1 MKRKEVLEKAD
12 KYINGDRAKDYGNAF
27 ENFTR
32 ISEGWQLIIREANA
46 TSGYVTP
53 RHVAL
58 LMIWLK
64 MARLL
69 HDLDNDDS
77 WVDIAGYAALGAEC
91 TDNESEIQK
100 RMDLFMKVTKKEPQT
115 ETER

>member
-1 MKRKEVLEKAD
+1 MKRKEVLKKAD

-46 TSGYVTP
+46 TTGYVTP

-100 RMDLFMKVTKKEPQT
+100 RLALFMRDSKKEPQT